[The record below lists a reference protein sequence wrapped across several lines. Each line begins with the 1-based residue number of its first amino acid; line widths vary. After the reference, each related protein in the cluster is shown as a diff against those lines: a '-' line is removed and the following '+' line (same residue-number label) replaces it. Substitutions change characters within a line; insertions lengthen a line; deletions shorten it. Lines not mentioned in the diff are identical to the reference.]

1 MLGFNGGLIGK
12 TRSTS
17 VASAVGVWMLNEQ
30 VRFQDAGN
38 WPYFA
43 DGTQSAPFGFPL
55 QAAGR
60 SSGAYYY
67 KPAGYTGAAFQAY
80 TDCDTADGP
89 WALAWVVTNSTGDG
103 TDWWNGDSFLPG
115 ATGTNHFT
123 SISTLG
129 STLSETAK
137 ANAKNPLFDYLAF
150 TKMMIKENHSGTL
163 GTKRYALSASA
174 TFRSRFDSTP
184 IIAANSVSSV
194 LGSSGSFSTFTT
206 NDLYFNYNNA
216 SNDGGR
222 LLAALP
228 SAEASGGIGTW
239 VDRSRS
245 YAWKGNLTRS
255 DANRSYNTDGT
266 TTDHTVWIFVA

>member
-12 TRSTS
+12 ARSAFT
-17 VASAVGVWMLNEQ
+17 AGAVGVWTLNEQ
-30 VRFQDAGN
+30 VRYKDASN
-38 WPYFA
+38 WPFFA
-43 DGTQSAPFGFPL
+43 DGTPESPFGTPA
-55 QAAGR
+55 QATGR
-60 SSGAYYY
+60 SSGVYYY
-67 KPAGYTGAAFQAY
+67 KPAGYTGAPFEAY
-80 TDCDTADGP
+80 TDCDTTGGP
-89 WALAWVVTNSTGDG
+89 WALTWIVTNVNGDG
-103 TDWWNGDSFLPG
+103 VDWWNGDSFLSG

-129 STLSETAK
+129 STLSETSK
-137 ANAKNPLFDYLAF
+137 TNAKNPLFDYLAF

-174 TFRSRFDSTP
+174 TFRSRFDGTPST
-184 IIAANSVSSV
+184 AANSVSSV

-206 NDLYFNYNNA
+206 NDLYFNYSNA

-228 SAEASGGIGTW
+228 LGEASGGIGTW
-239 VDRSRS
+239 VDKSRS
-245 YAWKGNLTRS
+245 YGWKGNLTRS
-255 DANRSYNTDGT
+255 DANRHYNTDGT